1 MKLGRTHCQ
10 SWHSGGGILILTGS
24 FAKDFGVKGQE
35 CNWKKK
41 SRRRYDLVTNVGP
54 KINMNVSVKI
64 FLVTTAKISLVVTT
78 VTVVMVGG
86 MTWHQVSGR
95 TTFPV
100 WKLFL
105 HHALQSAK
113 RSHLLCSQYC
123 EGVCS
128 QMLNSLPYSMDKVQA
143 FAMLHKRPCIC
154 PKRTTYGQ

>member
-1 MKLGRTHCQ
+1 MSKLTFRKRQQ
-10 SWHSGGGILILTGS
+10 SLLILILTGS

-86 MTWHQVSGR
+86 MT
-95 TTFPV
+95 
-100 WKLFL
+100 
-105 HHALQSAK
+105 
-113 RSHLLCSQYC
+113 
-123 EGVCS
+123 
-128 QMLNSLPYSMDKVQA
+128 
-143 FAMLHKRPCIC
+143 
-154 PKRTTYGQ
+154 